1 MNRQQITTKGKSQ
14 RGILTFLRNPLWDLL
29 VYSIPIFILFS
40 WCCVNVFWTDY
51 FPANL
56 IVVLQISAFWKWPP
70 MLPNW
75 NSTKKPLKFMNR
87 CVFTYVCVLNDQLT
101 AIVGFPNYPFMSLFC
116 VMLRSEHMQ
125 WTASCWSMVLKI
137 TSSKQLCVTSV
148 WTCLMQGW
156 VFIFLIPTH
165 QRFASM

>member
-1 MNRQQITTKGKSQ
+1 
-14 RGILTFLRNPLWDLL
+14 
-29 VYSIPIFILFS
+29 
-40 WCCVNVFWTDY
+40 
-51 FPANL
+51 
-56 IVVLQISAFWKWPP
+56 

-156 VFIFLIPTH
+156 AFYFCIPTSH
-165 QRFASM
+165 SLYVLVLTLFISLVYQQLSVQRYEDMFPAFSDARECKLVKVSLLCFKVKQLFKWLFIWVDHLLNIYGYL